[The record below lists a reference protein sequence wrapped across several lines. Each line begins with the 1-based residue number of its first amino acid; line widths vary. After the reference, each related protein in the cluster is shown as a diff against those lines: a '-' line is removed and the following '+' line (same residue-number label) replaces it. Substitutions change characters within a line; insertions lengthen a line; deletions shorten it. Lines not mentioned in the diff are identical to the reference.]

1 MLMLMGRSDPA
12 TSEAVHF
19 AQSML
24 DGSAT
29 AFYEVDEG
37 YNLRRF
43 LLSGIPEPFHRQYL
57 EGMSEFDPQHPRHA
71 GGLAVA
77 RLSETTGDRQPCE
90 TTLYRSFVD
99 QCGIVDMVDFFFRR
113 DDQIVAGMS
122 VAWDRHAKIP
132 EGAAIIAQKIHQ
144 YLQFNLVGR
153 SSAPD
158 DGQRYGLTSREMDVA
173 RLLCCGRTNR
183 EIGEC
188 LKIGQATVKTHLI
201 HIFEKLGVET
211 RSAVVAMMA
220 HRWPARPDNW
230 ISAMPATET
239 CVLAATERKA
249 LLAARRIGTGRFRR
263 PTHI

>member
-19 AQSML
+19 AQSIL

-37 YNLRRF
+37 HNLRRF

-57 EGMSEFDPQHPRHA
+57 DGMSAFDPQHPRHA

-77 RLSETTGDRQPCE
+77 RLSKTMAGRQAGETA
-90 TTLYRSFVD
+90 LYRSFVD

-113 DDQIVAGMS
+113 DEQIVAGMS
-122 VAWDRHAKIP
+122 VAWDRDARIP
-132 EGAAIIAQKIHQ
+132 EGAVTIAEKIHQ

-153 SSAPD
+153 AAAPED
-158 DGQRYGLTSREMDVA
+158 RQRYGLTSREMDVV

-211 RSAVVAMMA
+211 RSAVVALM
-220 HRWPARPDNW
+220 ARPN
-230 ISAMPATET
+230 
-239 CVLAATERKA
+239 
-249 LLAARRIGTGRFRR
+249 
-263 PTHI
+263 

>member
-12 TSEAVHF
+12 TSEAIHF
-19 AQSML
+19 AQAML

-29 AFYEVDEG
+29 AYYEVDEG

-57 EGMSEFDPQHPRHA
+57 DGMSEFDPQHPRRAA
-71 GGLAVA
+71 GRAVA
-77 RLSETTGDRQPCE
+77 RLSETMADRQLRE
-90 TTLYRSFVD
+90 TALYRSFVD

-122 VAWDRHAKIP
+122 VAWDRDASVP
-132 EGAAIIAQKIHQ
+132 DGAVTIAQKIHR

-153 SSAPD
+153 SAAAD
-158 DGQRYGLTSREMDVA
+158 DGQRYGLTSREMDVV

-211 RSAVVAMMA
+211 RSAVVAMI
-220 HRWPARPDNW
+220 ARP
-230 ISAMPATET
+230 
-239 CVLAATERKA
+239 
-249 LLAARRIGTGRFRR
+249 
-263 PTHI
+263 H

>member
-1 MLMLMGRSDPA
+1 
-12 TSEAVHF
+12 
-19 AQSML
+19 
-24 DGSAT
+24 
-29 AFYEVDEG
+29 
-37 YNLRRF
+37 
-43 LLSGIPEPFHRQYL
+43 
-57 EGMSEFDPQHPRHA
+57 
-71 GGLAVA
+71 
-77 RLSETTGDRQPCE
+77 
-90 TTLYRSFVD
+90 
-99 QCGIVDMVDFFFRR
+99 
-113 DDQIVAGMS
+113 MS

-249 LLAARRIGTGRFRR
+249 LLAARRIGTERCRR
-263 PTHI
+263 PPHI

>member
-1 MLMLMGRSDPA
+1 MLMLMGRSDLA

-24 DGSAT
+24 EGSAT
-29 AFYEVDEG
+29 AFYEVDGG
-37 YNLRRF
+37 YDLRRF
-43 LLSGIPEPFHRQYL
+43 FLSGIPEPFHRQYL

-71 GGLAVA
+71 GSLAVA
-77 RLSETTGDRQPCE
+77 CLSKTIAHRQPGE
-90 TTLYRSFVD
+90 TALYRSFVD

-122 VAWDRHAKIP
+122 VAWDTNARIP
-132 EGAAIIAQKIHQ
+132 DGAISIAQKIHQ

-153 SSAPD
+153 SAVPD
-158 DGQRYGLTSREMDVA
+158 DGTRYGLTSREMDVV

-211 RSAVVAMMA
+211 RSAVVALM
-220 HRWPARPDNW
+220 ARPN
-230 ISAMPATET
+230 
-239 CVLAATERKA
+239 
-249 LLAARRIGTGRFRR
+249 
-263 PTHI
+263 

>member
-19 AQSML
+19 AQAML

-29 AFYEVDEG
+29 AFYEVDED

-57 EGMSEFDPQHPRHA
+57 EGMSEFDPQHPRRAA
-71 GGLAVA
+71 GRAVA
-77 RLSETTGDRQPCE
+77 RLSETIGNSELRE
-90 TTLYRSFVD
+90 AALYRSFAS

-113 DDQIVAGMS
+113 DKQIVAGMC
-122 VAWDRHAKIP
+122 VAWDRDCKIP
-132 EGAAIIAQKIHQ
+132 EGAMTIAQKIHQ

-153 SSAPD
+153 STLSD
-158 DGQRYGLTSREMDVA
+158 DSQRYGLTSREMDVV

-220 HRWPARPDNW
+220 RP
-230 ISAMPATET
+230 
-239 CVLAATERKA
+239 
-249 LLAARRIGTGRFRR
+249 
-263 PTHI
+263 H

>member
-43 LLSGIPEPFHRQYL
+43 LLSGIPEPFHRQYV
-57 EGMSEFDPQHPRHA
+57 EGMGELDPQHPRHA
-71 GGLAVA
+71 GGLSVA
-77 RLSETTGDRQPCE
+77 RLSETIADRQLRE
-90 TTLYRSFVD
+90 AAVYRSFVD
-99 QCGIVDMVDFFFRR
+99 QCGIADMLDFFFRR

-122 VAWDRHAKIP
+122 VAWVRDARIP
-132 EGAAIIAQKIHQ
+132 EGAVTIAKKIHH

-153 SSAPD
+153 SAATD
-158 DGQRYGLTSREMDVA
+158 DGQRYGLTSRETDVV

-188 LKIGQATVKTHLI
+188 LQIGQATVKTHLI

-211 RSAVVAMMA
+211 RSAVVALM
-220 HRWPARPDNW
+220 ARP
-230 ISAMPATET
+230 
-239 CVLAATERKA
+239 
-249 LLAARRIGTGRFRR
+249 
-263 PTHI
+263 H

>member
-19 AQSML
+19 AQAML
-24 DGSAT
+24 EGSAT
-29 AFYEVDEG
+29 AFYEVDESC
-37 YNLRRF
+37 NLRRF
-43 LLSGIPEPFHRQYL
+43 LLSGIPEPFHRQYV
-57 EGMSEFDPQHPRHA
+57 EGMSELDPQHPRRA
-71 GGLAVA
+71 AGLAVA
-77 RLSETTGDRQPCE
+77 RLSETIGRSGPRE
-90 TTLYRSFVD
+90 AALYGSFVS

-122 VAWDRHAKIP
+122 VAWDRDAKIP
-132 EGAAIIAQKIHQ
+132 EGAVTIARKIHQ

-153 SSAPD
+153 STLSD
-158 DGQRYGLTSREMDVA
+158 DGQRYGLTSREMDVV

-220 HRWPARPDNW
+220 RP
-230 ISAMPATET
+230 
-239 CVLAATERKA
+239 
-249 LLAARRIGTGRFRR
+249 
-263 PTHI
+263 H

>member
-1 MLMLMGRSDPA
+1 MLTLMGRSDPA

-19 AQSML
+19 AQAML

-29 AFYEVDEG
+29 AFYEVDQG

-57 EGMSEFDPQHPRHA
+57 EGMSEFDPQHPRRA

-77 RLSETTGDRQPCE
+77 RLGERPCDAEPRETA
-90 TTLYRSFVD
+90 LYRSFVS

-113 DDQIVAGMS
+113 DNQVVAGMS
-122 VAWDRHAKIP
+122 VAWEREALIP
-132 EGAAIIAQKIHQ
+132 EGAMVIAKKIHH
-144 YLQFNLVGR
+144 YLEFNLVGR
-153 SSAPD
+153 STSSD
-158 DGQRYGLTSREMDVA
+158 GGQRYGLTTREMDVV

-188 LKIGQATVKTHLI
+188 LKIGQATVKTHLL

-211 RSAVVAMMA
+211 RSAVVALM
-220 HRWPARPDNW
+220 ARP
-230 ISAMPATET
+230 
-239 CVLAATERKA
+239 
-249 LLAARRIGTGRFRR
+249 
-263 PTHI
+263 H

>member
-1 MLMLMGRSDPA
+1 MLMLLGRSDAA

-19 AQSML
+19 AQSIL

-29 AFYEVDEG
+29 AFYEIDGG
-37 YNLRRF
+37 YNLQRF
-43 LLSGIPEPFHRQYL
+43 LLSGIPEPFHRQYV

-71 GGLAVA
+71 GALAVA
-77 RLSETTGDRQPCE
+77 RLSRTMSGKQPDE
-90 TTLYRSFVD
+90 MAPYRAFVD

-122 VAWDRHAKIP
+122 VAWNKDARIP
-132 EGAAIIAQKIHQ
+132 EGAEAIAQKIHQ

-153 SSAPD
+153 PAGSE
-158 DGQRYGLTSREMDVA
+158 DGQRYGLTSREMDVV

-201 HIFEKLGVET
+201 HIFEKLGAET
-211 RSAVVAMMA
+211 RSAVVALM
-220 HRWPARPDNW
+220 ARPN
-230 ISAMPATET
+230 
-239 CVLAATERKA
+239 
-249 LLAARRIGTGRFRR
+249 
-263 PTHI
+263 

>member
-43 LLSGIPEPFHRQYL
+43 LLSGIPERFHRQYL
-57 EGMSEFDPQHPRHA
+57 EGMGAFDPHHPRQA
-71 GGLAVA
+71 GDVAVA
-77 RLSETTGDRQPCE
+77 RLSKTMAGRQVAETA
-90 TTLYRSFVD
+90 LYRSFVD

-113 DDQIVAGMS
+113 DGQIVAGMS
-122 VAWDRHAKIP
+122 VAWDRGAKIP
-132 EGAAIIAQKIHQ
+132 EDAVTIAQKIHQ

-153 SSAPD
+153 AATPEER
-158 DGQRYGLTSREMDVA
+158 QRYGLTSREMDVV

-211 RSAVVAMMA
+211 RSAVVALM
-220 HRWPARPDNW
+220 ARPN
-230 ISAMPATET
+230 
-239 CVLAATERKA
+239 
-249 LLAARRIGTGRFRR
+249 
-263 PTHI
+263 